1 LARWAGQELLNR
13 SDENLQDIVPVE
25 ALIGGRFMAADATD
39 WATQFLKSRGT
50 LAREDARIRA
60 LGSGGLTAQDFD
72 ALRKTYRQP
81 SEWSGGT
88 IRLSSLDPTLCEI
101 AERLGMNVAT

>member
-1 LARWAGQELLNR
+1 MG
-13 SDENLQDIVPVE
+13 
-25 ALIGGRFMAADATD
+25 ADATE
-39 WATQFLKSRGT
+39 WATQFLKNRDT

-88 IRLSSLDPTLCEI
+88 IRLSSQDPALSEM
-101 AERLGMNVAT
+101 AARLGMNVAT